1 MKNTS
6 GYTLLETVTVMC
18 LVTAL
23 TAAGMPP
30 LLRHLETARN
40 NVLAY
45 NVRVLQQTIEIFAVM
60 EGSYPACLTE
70 LVKEGYLFS
79 LPVNPWTG
87 QPDYCY
93 DPASGGI
100 SLRPTSASC
109 RGKF

>member
-30 LLRHLETARN
+30 LLRHLDTARN